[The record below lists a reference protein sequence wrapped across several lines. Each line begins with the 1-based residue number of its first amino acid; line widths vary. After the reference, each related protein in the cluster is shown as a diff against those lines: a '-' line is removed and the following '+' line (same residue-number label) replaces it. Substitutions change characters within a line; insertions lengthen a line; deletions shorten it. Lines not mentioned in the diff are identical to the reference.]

1 MERGS
6 DGDIQRPKWDPLL
19 LRTQELSG
27 VLDLGQSGQEG
38 TRLDHPEGQC
48 QLEWKVQGAAST
60 RFVLFSLKDV
70 LLFLINTGK
79 CEENKNSPSSY
90 HSESNLCL
98 KNSNMYTCPLP
109 PNSYT
114 VCPQTLSPAFWCVPF
129 SPFVGLQMTVHKG
142 ERAKMK

>member
-48 QLEWKVQGAAST
+48 QLEWKVQGVAQYQIC
-60 RFVLFSLKDV
+60 SLLPEGCV
-70 LLFLINTGK
+70 AL
-79 CEENKNSPSSY
+79 SY
-90 HSESNLCL
+90 
-98 KNSNMYTCPLP
+98 KY
-109 PNSYT
+109 
-114 VCPQTLSPAFWCVPF
+114 
-129 SPFVGLQMTVHKG
+129 
-142 ERAKMK
+142 RKM